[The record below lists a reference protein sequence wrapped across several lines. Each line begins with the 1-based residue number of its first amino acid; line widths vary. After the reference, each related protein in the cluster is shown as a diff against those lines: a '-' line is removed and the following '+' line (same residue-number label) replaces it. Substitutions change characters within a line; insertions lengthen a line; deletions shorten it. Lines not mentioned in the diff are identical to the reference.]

1 MIKVKKRYSMG
12 GYGSTRWVYHRKKRL
27 VEECLQL
34 DILKLN
40 KQVLISGSYA
50 HGSSMWENL
59 SGERNASIDFEIYP
73 VDNSLKV
80 MRFQYTA
87 ECKGDE
93 QKVQYDCRI
102 VSSKL
107 HSGGKRWWFICPLIV
122 NGRKCEHRVRKLYL
136 PPGEIYFGCRH
147 CHRLTY
153 RSAQEHDKRIDEL
166 LSLSGIELINRMS
179 NFHDKDFGLYLKAL
193 RKKGY

>member
-1 MIKVKKRYSMG
+1 MG

-40 KQVLISGSYA
+40 KQVLISDSHSSGLSAWTNDNDETIASINYEIFPQY
-50 HGSSMWENL
+50 GSSYVVRFDYTVEMK
-59 SGERNASIDFEIYP
+59 GESHK
-73 VDNSLKV
+73 L
-80 MRFQYTA
+80 
-87 ECKGDE
+87 
-93 QKVQYDCRI
+93 QYDSKV
-102 VSSKL
+102 VSSRL
-107 HSGGKRWWFICPLIV
+107 FSGGKRWWFICPLIV

-179 NFHDKDFGLYLKAL
+179 NFHDKDFGLYLKTL

>member
-1 MIKVKKRYSMG
+1 MG

-122 NGRKCEHRVRKLYL
+122 NDRKCVHRVRKLYL

-147 CHRLTY
+147 CHNLTY
-153 RSAQEHDKRIDEL
+153 RSSQTHDKQVDEL
-166 LSLSGIELINRMS
+166 LSLPREQLLSILREGSLKSKFLAI
-179 NFHDKDFGLYLKAL
+179 KAL
-193 RKKGY
+193 DKKFGR